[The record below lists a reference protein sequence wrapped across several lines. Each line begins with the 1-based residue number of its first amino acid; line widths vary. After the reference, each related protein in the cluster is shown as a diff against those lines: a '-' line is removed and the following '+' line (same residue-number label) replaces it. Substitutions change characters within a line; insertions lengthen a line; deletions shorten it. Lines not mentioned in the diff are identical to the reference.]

1 MTTNA
6 SQNGLSQHTIQAAGF
21 INSLGVGMHIAY
33 TDGGYASLSND
44 SADLAYLGLNNVR
57 DGVSDGENG
66 SAPLSSYITLAQQGI
81 KFTCVVAGG
90 GALTTASLQAELGL
104 YDQINK
110 AVPGSIVAVEGS
122 NEINNAPITFNG
134 VGGLQGALD
143 LQRALYAAVHADTN
157 LAGVAVDY
165 FTGYNAGSV
174 AVGPD
179 PTATAGLADYDTQH
193 PYPNN
198 GDAPAAWVT
207 PSQSLGNESAST
219 GYGPAVFT
227 ETGYSTN
234 GGTTGGVNAD
244 VQAKYTLDL
253 LLDDAA
259 NGISRTY
266 LYQLMDAY
274 KPGSPQGDDG
284 FGLFDPSNAPK
295 AAATAIHN
303 LVGIL
308 ADKAVTA
315 ATFTPATL
323 GYSVTGLPS
332 TGNSLALEKADG
344 TYDIAVWNEP
354 KIWNEATGTE
364 TTAAT
369 QNVTVQLGGT
379 YATVEVFDPLASAAA
394 VSVLHNVSSIQLGLT
409 DHPLLVQIEPTAPVV
424 AVPAPAKQALVT
436 YNWNPA
442 TQLGDYLAAE
452 AKVAAGTVGARAK
465 IVAIGDS
472 TTAGIGDNASHQNYR
487 QTLSYPAELAQYL
500 AQNGVPAQYDNFV
513 GGGLSV
519 DGRITLLGGGSWSGT
534 SDAGGQV
541 ITTSAAGDGF
551 DFTLLSPVAYDR
563 VDVNYIDYG
572 SGTATV
578 AVDGQAVATFQIGN
592 SGLTKT
598 QTINLPLGL
607 HSDVSVTANDANRLF
622 IEGTA
627 FWNTA
632 APKVEVVNAGKGGGD
647 SGVVNQGSSSTV
659 AGSGEI
665 QGAAELAPQIVLI
678 NYGINDINNGTET
691 TAQTVANLALMVTEL
706 RSVNADPII
715 VIPQPFSSTVYAT
728 QLPALRAALH
738 TLSDAVNVPLID
750 LSATYNDDFASLSAA
765 GLMSDNLHPSAA
777 LYADIGSKIAAL
789 LASATGT
796 TPVTP
801 PVVPPATPP
810 VTPPVTPPATPP
822 VIPSVTIGTGPDSLV
837 LQISEDAYKGNA
849 QFTVS
854 VDGKQI
860 GGTQT
865 ALASHAAG
873 ADQTFTVEGSFGV
886 NQHSVGVNFLNDA
899 YGGTPQTDRN
909 LYVDA
914 ASYDGTTAAPGILK
928 LFRGGMQ
935 FLKVGTAAPAA
946 PVFATLKAGSGP
958 DVVALKVSEDA
969 YKGDA
974 QFTVSVDGTQ
984 VGGAFTTTA
993 LHAAGQSQE
1002 VDLSGTWGK
1011 GAHTVTVNFLND
1023 LYDGTASTDRNLYVA
1038 GASYDGVAQ
1047 TGAALS
1053 LMGSGPRSFGVAS

>member
-21 INSLGVGMHIAY
+21 LNSLGVGMHIPY
-33 TDGGYASLSND
+33 TDGGYANLGND
-44 SADLAYLGLNNVR
+44 AADLAYLGLNNVR
-57 DGVSDGENG
+57 DGVSDGSNG

-81 KFTCVVAGG
+81 RFTFVVAGG

-104 YDQINK
+104 YDQVNK
-110 AVPGSIVAVEGS
+110 AVPGSVVAIEGS

-143 LQRALYAAVHADTN
+143 LQRALYAAVHADTS

-193 PYPNN
+193 LYPNN

-274 KPGSPQGDDG
+274 KPGSPQGNDG
-284 FGLFDPSNAPK
+284 YGLFDPSNAPK

-315 ATFTPATL
+315 STFTPATL

-332 TGNSLALEKADG
+332 TGNSLALEKASG
-344 TYDIAVWNEP
+344 TYDVAVWNEP
-354 KIWNEATGTE
+354 KIWNGATGTE
-364 TTAAT
+364 ITAAT
-369 QNVTVQLGGT
+369 QNSTVQLGGA
-379 YATVEVFDPLASAAA
+379 YATVEVFDPLASATA
-394 VSVLHNVSSIQLGLT
+394 VSVLHNVSSVQLGLT
-409 DHPLLVQIEPTAPVV
+409 DHPLLVQIEPGS
-424 AVPAPAKQALVT
+424 
-436 YNWNPA
+436 PA
-442 TQLGDYLAAE
+442 TLPA
-452 AKVAAGTVGARAK
+452 
-465 IVAIGDS
+465 
-472 TTAGIGDNASHQNYR
+472 
-487 QTLSYPAELAQYL
+487 TLPA
-500 AQNGVPAQYDNFV
+500 
-513 GGGLSV
+513 
-519 DGRITLLGGGSWSGT
+519 T
-534 SDAGGQV
+534 S
-541 ITTSAAGDGF
+541 
-551 DFTLLSPVAYDR
+551 
-563 VDVNYIDYG
+563 
-572 SGTATV
+572 
-578 AVDGQAVATFQIGN
+578 
-592 SGLTKT
+592 
-598 QTINLPLGL
+598 
-607 HSDVSVTANDANRLF
+607 SVT
-622 IEGTA
+622 
-627 FWNTA
+627 
-632 APKVEVVNAGKGGGD
+632 V
-647 SGVVNQGSSSTV
+647 
-659 AGSGEI
+659 
-665 QGAAELAPQIVLI
+665 
-678 NYGINDINNGTET
+678 
-691 TAQTVANLALMVTEL
+691 
-706 RSVNADPII
+706 
-715 VIPQPFSSTVYAT
+715 
-728 QLPALRAALH
+728 
-738 TLSDAVNVPLID
+738 
-750 LSATYNDDFASLSAA
+750 
-765 GLMSDNLHPSAA
+765 
-777 LYADIGSKIAAL
+777 
-789 LASATGT
+789 
-796 TPVTP
+796 
-801 PVVPPATPP
+801 
-810 VTPPVTPPATPP
+810 
-822 VIPSVTIGTGPDSLV
+822 GTGPDSLV
-837 LQISEDAYKGNA
+837 LQVSEDAYKGDA

-865 ALASHAAG
+865 AMASHASG
-873 ADQTFTVEGSFGV
+873 ADQTFTVKGSFGV

-899 YGGTPQTDRN
+899 YDGTPETDRN

-914 ASYDGTTAAPGILK
+914 ASYDGTTVSPGTLR
-928 LFRGGMQ
+928 LMSGGMQ
-935 FLKVGTAAPAA
+935 FLTVGTAA
-946 PVFATLKAGSGP
+946 PVFATLKAGSGS

-974 QFTVSVDGTQ
+974 QFTVSVDGKQ
-984 VGGAFTTTA
+984 VSSAFTATA

-1002 VDLSGTWGK
+1002 VDLSGGWGK
-1011 GAHTVTVNFLND
+1011 GAHTVTVNFLNG
-1023 LYDGTASTDRNLYVA
+1023 GTANADRNLYVT

-1047 TGAALS
+1047 TGAMLS
-1053 LMGSGPRSFGVAS
+1053 LLSSGPQSFGVAS

>member
-21 INSLGVGMHIAY
+21 INSLGVGMHIPY
-33 TDGGYASLSND
+33 TDGGYASLGND
-44 SADLAYLGLNNVR
+44 AADLAYLGLNNVR
-57 DGVSDGENG
+57 DGVSDGVNG
-66 SAPLSSYITLAQQGI
+66 SAPLSSFITLAQQGV
-81 KFTCVVAGG
+81 KFTFVIAGG

-104 YDQINK
+104 YDQINM
-110 AVPGSIVAVEGS
+110 AVLGSIVAVEGS

-284 FGLFDPSNAPK
+284 FGLFDPSNTPK

-303 LVGIL
+303 LVGTL
-308 ADKAVTA
+308 ADTA
-315 ATFTPATL
+315 ATASTFTPATL

-344 TYDIAVWNEP
+344 TYDVAVWNEP
-354 KIWNEATGTE
+354 KIWDEATGTE

-379 YATVEVFDPLASAAA
+379 YATVEVFDPLASATA
-394 VSVLHNVSSIQLGLT
+394 VSVLHNVSSVQLGLT
-409 DHPLLVQIEPTAPVV
+409 DHPLLVQIEPGS
-424 AVPAPAKQALVT
+424 PA
-436 YNWNPA
+436 
-442 TQLGDYLAAE
+442 
-452 AKVAAGTVGARAK
+452 
-465 IVAIGDS
+465 
-472 TTAGIGDNASHQNYR
+472 
-487 QTLSYPAELAQYL
+487 
-500 AQNGVPAQYDNFV
+500 
-513 GGGLSV
+513 
-519 DGRITLLGGGSWSGT
+519 
-534 SDAGGQV
+534 
-541 ITTSAAGDGF
+541 
-551 DFTLLSPVAYDR
+551 
-563 VDVNYIDYG
+563 
-572 SGTATV
+572 
-578 AVDGQAVATFQIGN
+578 
-592 SGLTKT
+592 
-598 QTINLPLGL
+598 
-607 HSDVSVTANDANRLF
+607 
-622 IEGTA
+622 
-627 FWNTA
+627 
-632 APKVEVVNAGKGGGD
+632 
-647 SGVVNQGSSSTV
+647 
-659 AGSGEI
+659 
-665 QGAAELAPQIVLI
+665 
-678 NYGINDINNGTET
+678 
-691 TAQTVANLALMVTEL
+691 
-706 RSVNADPII
+706 
-715 VIPQPFSSTVYAT
+715 
-728 QLPALRAALH
+728 
-738 TLSDAVNVPLID
+738 
-750 LSATYNDDFASLSAA
+750 
-765 GLMSDNLHPSAA
+765 
-777 LYADIGSKIAAL
+777 
-789 LASATGT
+789 
-796 TPVTP
+796 
-801 PVVPPATPP
+801 
-810 VTPPVTPPATPP
+810 TPPATPP
-822 VIPSVTIGTGPDSLV
+822 ATLPATPSVTVGTGPDSLV
-837 LQISEDAYKGNA
+837 LQVSEDAYNGDA

-854 VDGKQI
+854 IDGTQV

-865 ALASHAAG
+865 ATASQAAG
-873 ADQTFTVEGSFGV
+873 ADQAFTVEGSFGV
-886 NQHSVGVNFLNDA
+886 NQHTVGVNFLNDA
-899 YGGTPQTDRN
+899 YGGTSQTDRN

-914 ASYDGTTAAPGILK
+914 ASYDGTTVSPDTLR
-928 LFRGGMQ
+928 LMSGGMQ
-935 FLKVGTAAPAA
+935 FLTVGTAA
-946 PVFATLKAGSGP
+946 PVFATLKAGSGS

-974 QFTVSVDGTQ
+974 QFTVSVDGKQ
-984 VGGAFTTTA
+984 VGGAFTATA

-1002 VDLSGTWGK
+1002 VDLSGSWGK
-1011 GAHTVTVNFLND
+1011 GAHIVTVNFLNG
-1023 LYDGTASTDRNLYVA
+1023 GTANADRNLYVT

-1047 TGAALS
+1047 TGATLS
-1053 LMGSGPRSFGVAS
+1053 LLSGGPQSFGIAS

>member
-104 YDQINK
+104 YDQINE

-143 LQRALYAAVHADTN
+143 LQQALYAAVHADTS

-174 AVGPD
+174 AIGPD

-198 GDAPAAWVT
+198 GDAPEAWVT

-284 FGLFDPSNAPK
+284 FGLFDPSNTPK

-308 ADKAVTA
+308 ADTA
-315 ATFTPATL
+315 AMASTFTPATL

-344 TYDIAVWNEP
+344 TYDVAVWNEP
-354 KIWNEATGTE
+354 KIWDEATGTE

-379 YATVEVFDPLASAAA
+379 YATVEVFDPLSSAAA
-394 VSVLHNVSSIQLGLT
+394 VSVLHNVSSVQLGLT
-409 DHPLLVQIEPTAPVV
+409 DHPLLVQVEPGS
-424 AVPAPAKQALVT
+424 PA
-436 YNWNPA
+436 
-442 TQLGDYLAAE
+442 
-452 AKVAAGTVGARAK
+452 
-465 IVAIGDS
+465 
-472 TTAGIGDNASHQNYR
+472 
-487 QTLSYPAELAQYL
+487 
-500 AQNGVPAQYDNFV
+500 
-513 GGGLSV
+513 
-519 DGRITLLGGGSWSGT
+519 
-534 SDAGGQV
+534 
-541 ITTSAAGDGF
+541 
-551 DFTLLSPVAYDR
+551 
-563 VDVNYIDYG
+563 
-572 SGTATV
+572 
-578 AVDGQAVATFQIGN
+578 
-592 SGLTKT
+592 
-598 QTINLPLGL
+598 
-607 HSDVSVTANDANRLF
+607 
-622 IEGTA
+622 
-627 FWNTA
+627 
-632 APKVEVVNAGKGGGD
+632 
-647 SGVVNQGSSSTV
+647 
-659 AGSGEI
+659 
-665 QGAAELAPQIVLI
+665 
-678 NYGINDINNGTET
+678 
-691 TAQTVANLALMVTEL
+691 
-706 RSVNADPII
+706 
-715 VIPQPFSSTVYAT
+715 
-728 QLPALRAALH
+728 
-738 TLSDAVNVPLID
+738 
-750 LSATYNDDFASLSAA
+750 
-765 GLMSDNLHPSAA
+765 
-777 LYADIGSKIAAL
+777 
-789 LASATGT
+789 
-796 TPVTP
+796 
-801 PVVPPATPP
+801 
-810 VTPPVTPPATPP
+810 TPPATPP
-822 VIPSVTIGTGPDSLV
+822 ATLPATPSVTVGTGPDSLV
-837 LQISEDAYKGNA
+837 LQVSEDAYNGDA

-854 VDGKQI
+854 IDGTQV

-865 ALASHAAG
+865 ATASHAAG

-886 NQHSVGVNFLNDA
+886 NQHTVGVNFLNDA

-914 ASYDGTTAAPGILK
+914 ASYDGTTVSPDTLRLLSGDT
-928 LFRGGMQ
+928 Q
-935 FLKVGTAAPAA
+935 FLKVGTAAPDA

-958 DVVALKVSEDA
+958 DVVAL
-969 YKGDA
+969 Y
-974 QFTVSVDGTQ
+974 
-984 VGGAFTTTA
+984 
-993 LHAAGQSQE
+993 
-1002 VDLSGTWGK
+1002 
-1011 GAHTVTVNFLND
+1011 VT
-1023 LYDGTASTDRNLYVA
+1023 

-1047 TGAALS
+1047 TGATLS
-1053 LMGSGPRSFGVAS
+1053 LLSGGPQSFGIAS